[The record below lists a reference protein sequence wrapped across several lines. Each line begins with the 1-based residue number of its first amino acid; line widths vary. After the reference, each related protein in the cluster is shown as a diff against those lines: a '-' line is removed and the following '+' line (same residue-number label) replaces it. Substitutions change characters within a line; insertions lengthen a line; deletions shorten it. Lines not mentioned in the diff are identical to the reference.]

1 MTLHTVNA
9 RNENSNRRDI
19 FTLSMLAVQPILYF
33 IYPTWISLALPVI
46 VLGGLA
52 GFYTMR
58 DEFIYRTWN
67 RSSVRGIIWILI
79 FGTGAPLWLILTAD
93 DFIWRFVGVLLGD
106 AVGVYWLTMLFYG
119 IRRMRTRTAA

>member
-1 MTLHTVNA
+1 MKLHTVNA

-19 FTLSMLAVQPILYF
+19 FTISMLAVQPILYV

-67 RSSVRGIIWILI
+67 RSSVGGMIWILM
-79 FGTGAPLWLILTAD
+79 FGTGASLWLILTTD
-93 DFIWRFVGVLLGD
+93 KSVWRFVGVLLGD
-106 AVGVYWLTMLFYG
+106 VVSVYWLTMLFYG
-119 IRRMRTRTAA
+119 IRRMRTRSAA